1 MQALARALAFDVSTH
16 FWLNI
21 FSSKKKNEQMELQ
34 ANLIYVIGKGFY
46 SSNSTKCSIYVEQVL
61 KKIKFWSTP
70 DSLIMPI
77 VDQLNL
83 I

>member
-1 MQALARALAFDVSTH
+1 
-16 FWLNI
+16 
-21 FSSKKKNEQMELQ
+21 MELQ